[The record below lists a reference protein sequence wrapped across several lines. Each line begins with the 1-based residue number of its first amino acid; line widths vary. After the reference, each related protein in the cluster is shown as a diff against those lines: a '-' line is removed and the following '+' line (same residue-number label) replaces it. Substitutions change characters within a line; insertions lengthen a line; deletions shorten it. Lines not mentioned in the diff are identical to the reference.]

1 MGSPCEFLE
10 WDSSF
15 FGCRVATVTSLPEDA
30 TAVSEIESWCRTER
44 IDCVYCLVPAS
55 AGAAVRCI
63 EEHGF
68 RLVDVRVTLAW
79 APADLA
85 SGVNAPVGS
94 DGGVRPVTP
103 DDVATLCAIA
113 RVNHRVT
120 RFYND
125 PGFPTV
131 RCDALYETWIR
142 KSCDGDA
149 DAVFVY
155 ESGGAAVGYLT
166 CHLDDDRRG
175 RIGLAGLAPEA
186 RALGFG
192 GSLVQAAQ
200 RWFVEHD
207 VAVVTV
213 VSQGRNREGQR
224 LYQRYGFIT
233 DDTALW
239 FHRWFSGSPG
249 AKR

>member
-1 MGSPCEFLE
+1 MGLFVLRVPCR
-10 WDSSF
+10 DRHQPAG
-15 FGCRVATVTSLPEDA
+15 GCDRGERDRVVVPN
-30 TAVSEIESWCRTER
+30 RTNR
-44 IDCVYCLVPAS
+44 LRLLSRARLSRGSRPMKP
-55 AGAAVRCI
+55 GVRMGT
-63 EEHGF
+63 GF

-155 ESGGAAVGYLT
+155 ESGGAAIGYLT

-186 RALGFG
+186 RARGFG
-192 GSLVQAAQ
+192 GSLLQAAQ